1 MAMTGAF
8 EAVVEVALMTM
19 VEEPSRLPT
28 LLPATLPTSKTP
40 DVVPSEMPM
49 KGDEAAVVEA
59 RLEVWLM
66 PEMVF
71 PCTLVAVPLLA
82 AARPMPRTSFDEP
95 VMVVVPVPLA
105 APKPMTLLRMVWA
118 LPFAPVVPTSGMP
131 AERRDVAV
139 GVAVRGGGWE

>member
-8 EAVVEVALMTM
+8 DAVVEVALITI

-28 LLPATLPTSKTP
+28 LLPTRVPTSKTP
-40 DVVPSEMPM
+40 DVVPSEIAM

-66 PEMVF
+66 PEMMF

-82 AARPMPRTSFDEP
+82 AGRSRPRTSLDEP
-95 VMVVVPVPLA
+95 RIVVVPVPLA
-105 APKPMTLLRMVWA
+105 APNPITLFLIVCA
-118 LPFAPVVPTSGMP
+118 L
-131 AERRDVAV
+131 
-139 GVAVRGGGWE
+139 

>member
-49 KGDEAAVVEA
+49 KGELAAVVEA

-66 PEMVF
+66 PEIVF

-82 AARPMPRTSFDEP
+82 AGKSRPRNSFEEP
-95 VMVVVPVPLA
+95 GV
-105 APKPMTLLRMVWA
+105 
-118 LPFAPVVPTSGMP
+118 
-131 AERRDVAV
+131 V
-139 GVAVRGGGWE
+139 GVAV